1 MGGMLTYEDV
11 KKRYTEISGVEILYY
26 PVAWCAETLLHYQI
40 CSYVTDAEIYTVP
53 KQVKILLQSI
63 AGKNVKKTDAILDV
77 PVLKQRLL
85 ETDRQ
90 KLLDREIIEYLLGM
104 SNNAFTLSEL
114 EVWMKRA
121 TKKYNDYYGWG
132 K

>member
-1 MGGMLTYEDV
+1 MYTVLMYSGYHSSVLGIDRVVLIFDLDGPMGGMLTYEDV
-11 KKRYTEISGVEILYY
+11 KKRYTE
-26 PVAWCAETLLHYQI
+26 T
-40 CSYVTDAEIYTVP
+40 YTVP

-85 ETDRQ
+85 EI
-90 KLLDREIIEYLLGM
+90 DREIIEYLLGM

-114 EVWMKRA
+114 EV
-121 TKKYNDYYGWG
+121 
-132 K
+132 

>member
-1 MGGMLTYEDV
+1 MCSMLTYEDI

-26 PVAWCAETLLHYQI
+26 PVAWCAET
-40 CSYVTDAEIYTVP
+40 YTVP

-85 ETDRQ
+85 EIDRVPTWYV
-90 KLLDREIIEYLLGM
+90 K
-104 SNNAFTLSEL
+104 
-114 EVWMKRA
+114 
-121 TKKYNDYYGWG
+121 
-132 K
+132 

>member
-1 MGGMLTYEDV
+1 M
-11 KKRYTEISGVEILYY
+11 
-26 PVAWCAETLLHYQI
+26 
-40 CSYVTDAEIYTVP
+40 P

-85 ETDRQ
+85 EI
-90 KLLDREIIEYLLGM
+90 DREIIEYLLGM

-114 EVWMKRA
+114 EVWLVEISHVRLWRNWQ
-121 TKKYNDYYGWG
+121 TRWI
-132 K
+132 

>member
-1 MGGMLTYEDV
+1 M
-11 KKRYTEISGVEILYY
+11 
-26 PVAWCAETLLHYQI
+26 
-40 CSYVTDAEIYTVP
+40 P

-85 ETDRQ
+85 KIDRQ

-121 TKKYNDYYGWG
+121 TKKYNDNYGWW